1 MASNKKYWK
10 SVEELANSSIVE
22 TLSKNEFVEEIP
34 TDEFLGDKNTL
45 ENSSTSRRD
54 FLKYIGFTT
63 AAASLA
69 ACEGPVRKSIP
80 YVVKPNDYIPGVA
93 DWYASSIADGFNF
106 ANVLVK
112 TREGRPIQIMPNKE
126 ANGTTSARVQASV
139 LSLYD
144 EKLRLKEPTR
154 NGESVDESISWGD
167 VDNSIVSS
175 LTSLKES
182 NTPVVLLTGS
192 LASPSTEKIISDFI
206 NVYPNVKH
214 VVYDAVSESG
224 AADAMFEMFG
234 KRALPNYHLDKAKT
248 IVSFGADFLGD
259 FHGGFEKQYIAGRDP
274 KTGSMSYHVQFE
286 SNMSLTGANS
296 DKRVVVKPS
305 DQVYALINLYN
316 KITNSNFSSK
326 PTPVDAQV
334 TELAKELKKSGSK
347 GVVLT
352 GLNDKNAQLVAFAI
366 NKALNSEVF
375 DVNNTLN
382 IRQGNDSEV
391 NQFISD
397 MKSGKIGGLLTY
409 NVDPVYS
416 LSNSDEFVNG
426 LEKISLKVA
435 LSIENNE
442 TANAMDFVLPTP
454 HFLESWGDTQFDE
467 VTYGLA
473 QPTIQPLFNT
483 RQIQDSLLKWSGS
496 SVKYYDYLKSFAEE
510 NILKNSTWNEA
521 LHNGFYIKS
530 IENSSDFSSSLD
542 LSSVVSTLSNSYKSQ
557 SGFELNLY
565 TKTGLGDGKQ
575 ANNPWLQEFPDPI
588 TRVSWDNY
596 LTMSISDANELG
608 FSNPVR
614 DNGAIDGDYAKISVN
629 GKEVVVPV
637 IIQPG
642 QAKGSIGLAL
652 GYGRTFGLKEE
663 MQVGANAY
671 PLYSNSNNVQ
681 LGVSIEKVSGN
692 HEFACPQVQKTI
704 AGRHDIL
711 KVASLKEYKTV
722 DPKDHH
728 HGWNKPAYVSYDHQE
743 VEANSINIW
752 DDHNRELGHHFNLS
766 IDLTSCTGCGACVI
780 ACHAENNVPVVG
792 KKEVRVGRDMHW
804 LRIDRYYSS
813 EVETREEAKELGL
826 SRGDMYRALETEAE
840 NPEVTFQPMMCQ
852 HCNHAPC
859 ETVCPVAATSHGRQG
874 QNQMAYNRC
883 VGTRYCANNCPYRV
897 RRFNWFNY
905 ANNDEFD
912 FNMNNEYGKM
922 VLNPDVTVRSRG
934 VMEKCSM
941 CIQMTQA
948 TILKAKREGRKVN
961 TNEFE
966 TACSSSCTTGSLV
979 FGDVNN
985 QEDDV
990 TSLIQDKRAYNVL
1003 DYLQTKP
1010 NVIYQVKIKNT
1021 NEA

>member
-10 SVEELANSSIVE
+10 SVEELKGSSIVE

-34 TDEFLGDKNTL
+34 TDEFLGDKDTL

-93 DWYASSIADGFNF
+93 DWYASSMADGFDF

-144 EKLRLKEPTR
+144 EKLRLKEPTKG
-154 NGESVDESISWGD
+154 GETITWADADAAIAAKLND
-167 VDNSIVSS
+167 LKNSGKS
-175 LTSLKES
+175 
-182 NTPVVLLTGS
+182 VVLLTGT
-192 LASPSTEKIISDFI
+192 LASPSTEKIIEEFI
-206 NVYPNVKH
+206 VANPNAKH

-224 AADAMFEMFG
+224 ATDAMMAMYG

-248 IVSFGADFLGD
+248 IVSFSADFLGD
-259 FHGGFEKQYIAGRDP
+259 FHGGFEKQYVNGRKP
-274 KTGSMSYHVQFE
+274 ETGSMSYHVQFE

-305 DQVYALINLYN
+305 DQVFALINLYN
-316 KITNSNFSSK
+316 AITGSNISSK
-326 PTPVDAQV
+326 STPVDVEVKVMA
-334 TELAKELKKSGSK
+334 AELKKAGSK

-352 GLNDKNAQLVAFAI
+352 GMNDKNAQLVAFAI
-366 NKALNSEVF
+366 NEALGSEIF
-375 DVNNTLN
+375 DTTNALN

-391 NQFISD
+391 NQLIAD
-397 MKSGKIGGLLTY
+397 MNSGKVGGLLTY
-409 NVDPVYS
+409 NVNPIYS
-416 LSNSDEFVNG
+416 LAKTEDFVKG
-426 LEKISLKVA
+426 LGNLSLKVA
-435 LSIENNE
+435 LSTENNE
-442 TANAMDFVLPTP
+442 TVDAMEFALPTP
-454 HFLESWGDTQFDE
+454 HFLESWGDTHFDQA
-467 VTYGLA
+467 TYGLS

-483 RQIQDSLLKWSGS
+483 RQIQDTLLKWSGNS
-496 SVKYYDYLKSFAEE
+496 TKYYDYLKSFSTE
-510 NILKNSTWNEA
+510 NILSGSSWNKA
-521 LHNGFYIKS
+521 LHNGFHKLEV
-530 IENSSDFSSSLD
+530 IETVEFETEVNVADAANA
-542 LSSVVSTLSNSYKSQ
+542 LSNSAKKAT
-557 SGFELNLY
+557 GFELTLY

-575 ANNPWLQEFPDPI
+575 ANNPWLQEFPDPL

-596 LTMSISDANELG
+596 LTMSMADANELG
-608 FSNPVR
+608 FENSVR
-614 DNGAIDGDYAKISVN
+614 DNGAIDGNYAKITVN
-629 GKEVVVPV
+629 GKSVTLPV

-642 QAKGSIGLAL
+642 QAKGSFGLSL

-663 MQVGANAY
+663 MQVGVNAY
-671 PLYSNSNNVQ
+671 PLYVNSNNVQ
-681 LGVSIEKVSGN
+681 FGVAIEKVAGN

-743 VEANSINIW
+743 VEANTIDIW
-752 DDHNRELGHHFNLS
+752 DEHNRELGHHFNLS

-813 EVETREEAKELGL
+813 EVETREDAKELGL
-826 SRGDMYRALETEAE
+826 SRGETYRALETEAE

-948 TILKAKREGRKVN
+948 TILKAKREGRAVN
-961 TNEFE
+961 TDEFE
-966 TACSSSCTTGSLV
+966 TACSSACTTGSLV

-985 QEDDV
+985 KEDEV
-990 TSLIQDKRAYNVL
+990 TSLVEDKRAYNVL